1 MVLSQLGL
9 RRDSVDPE
17 QFFTASGVII
27 VAGKGGVGKTAVT
40 AALAVAASE
49 AGLRT
54 LVVEVEGK
62 GGLASMFGSDVL
74 HFDGTCL
81 IRGTGGRGE
90 VDARTITPDEALL
103 EYLRTHGMQRISNR
117 LVSSGAL
124 ELISTAVPGIR
135 DILVLGAVKAL
146 ERSGEFDLIV
156 LDAPAAG
163 HAISFLRSATGLADA
178 VKVGPINAQANEVL
192 GLLEDPARC
201 RVMLVTSPEETPVN
215 ELIQTAYSLEEEV
228 GVALGPVVV
237 NGVVA
242 ALDGLDADPEAA
254 AEEAGVRLLE
264 GEADLLRDAAA
275 FRRSRMDLQ
284 QRQLD
289 RMATELPLPQLQL
302 PYVVTSQLDRD
313 HLDLLAQALLARI
326 AELPEV
332 ATT

>member
-1 MVLSQLGL
+1 M
-9 RRDSVDPE
+9 DPE

-49 AGLRT
+49 SGLRT

-74 HFDGTCL
+74 RFDGTCL
-81 IRGTGGRGE
+81 IRGTDGRGE

-103 EYLRTHGMQRISNR
+103 EYLRAHGMQRISNR

-178 VKVGPINAQANEVL
+178 VKVGPINSQANEVL

-242 ALDGLDADPEAA
+242 ELAGLGADPERA

-275 FRRSRMDLQ
+275 FRRSRMELQ

-289 RMATELPLPQLQL
+289 RMAAELPLPQLQL